1 MRKLLTLIR
10 TSRLAATAA
19 AALLAIVALAPAALS
34 RTLPFQQ
41 AQVAGQV
48 IEKDDCKNGG
58 WRTFNV
64 FKNQG
69 DCVSYVATG
78 GRNQPAGPTST
89 TVAGPT
95 TTTLAPTTTTTVAP
109 TTTTTVA
116 GNRPTTKE
124 DCKKGGWV
132 AYGVFKNQGDCVSWI
147 ATGGSNPPA
156 GP

>member
-19 AALLAIVALAPAALS
+19 AALVAMVALAPAALS
-34 RTLPFQQ
+34 RTSPFQQ
-41 AQVAGQV
+41 AQIAGQV

-78 GRNQPAGPTST
+78 GRNQPAGPTT
-89 TVAGPT
+89 TTTLGPTT
-95 TTTLAPTTTTTVAP
+95 TTTLAPTTTTA
-109 TTTTTVA
+109 A
-116 GNRPTTKE
+116 GNRPATKD
-124 DCKKGGWV
+124 DCKKDGWQRH
-132 AYGVFKNQGDCVSWI
+132 GVFKNQGDCVSWI

>member
-19 AALLAIVALAPAALS
+19 AALVAMVALAPAALS
-34 RTLPFQQ
+34 RTSPFQQ

-89 TVAGPT
+89 TVAPTTTLGPTT
-95 TTTLAPTTTTTVAP
+95 TTTLAPTTTTA
-109 TTTTTVA
+109 A
-116 GNRPTTKE
+116 GNRPATKD
-124 DCKKGGWV
+124 DCKKDGWQR
-132 AYGVFKNQGDCVSWI
+132 YGVFKNQGDCVSWI